1 MTHDEADAALR
12 SHRWDP
18 ARYLTFADERGRPF
32 GDLLAR
38 VAAGRDYPTGSA
50 IRTAFDAIRDDTPL
64 TPAAMLATHVVG
76 AQSAIST
83 RPEAPFIADIAL
95 RHTPAEPS
103 DPLPLVLSAVERLVR
118 RASAAPAGA
127 GKA

>member
-1 MTHDEADAALR
+1 VAEVGPVPSR
-12 SHRWDP
+12 SP
-18 ARYLTFADERGRPF
+18 AQFVVKTTIKR
-32 GDLLAR
+32 LAR

-50 IRTAFDAIRDDTPL
+50 IRTAFDAIRDDNPL

-76 AQSAIST
+76 AQPAIST
-83 RPEAPFIADIAL
+83 RPETPFIADIVL
-95 RHTPAEPS
+95 RHTPVAPS